1 MILEI
6 FECDG
11 IVDRFSLEC
20 GPLRMSNELP
30 HDIINVLFRMF
41 NELPHEKLNVAT
53 KSWMEALAINTT
65 VWSLDSITQ
74 SSSVLH
80 HLNRVIRIWKCQ
92 TLVRNCSNTVRNIN
106 GWRCCFLGIKA
117 FSIPF
122 KCLFRIIELSSCLQ
136 LISEHVLFS
145 ALVFL
150 LLLCLSLFFGRK
162 F

>member
-30 HDIINVLFRMF
+30 HDIMNVLSRMSNEFSHDIMNVLFQIFNELPHDIINVLFRMF
-41 NELPHEKLNVAT
+41 NELPHDKLNVAT

-92 TLVRNCSNTVRNIN
+92 TLVRDCSNTVRNIN
-106 GWRCCFLGIKA
+106 G
-117 FSIPF
+117 
-122 KCLFRIIELSSCLQ
+122 
-136 LISEHVLFS
+136 
-145 ALVFL
+145 
-150 LLLCLSLFFGRK
+150 
-162 F
+162 